1 MDINLGK
8 SAPDQAEDDR
18 QYERW
23 FSEWGEQGRMAAL
36 KGVSRATEARQ
47 IKASDAEHPSDY
59 HRGRRTAYAAG
70 YRGDEKGLA
79 IKAGL
84 DEAYAAGVRDRLG
97 AEAELD
103 ITDNELNAAWFQ
115 FLAARQAFEA
125 GRLDANN
132 FDAARNRLVEKL
144 GQVRTG
150 ARVMTAGERNR
161 EVEIGG

>member
-1 MDINLGK
+1 MENLGA
-8 SAPDQAEDDR
+8 SAPDQTEDDR
-18 QYERW
+18 LYERL

-70 YRGDEKGLA
+70 YRGDEKGLTL
-79 IKAGL
+79 KAGL

-97 AEAELD
+97 TEAEID
-103 ITDNELNAAWFQ
+103 ITDNDLNAAWFQ

-125 GRLDANN
+125 GRLDADR

-150 ARVMTAGERNR
+150 ARVMTAAEIQR
-161 EVEIGG
+161 EARGGG